1 MEFVTELSKDVISTL
16 GKLAVL
22 STMKQ
27 FDYVIH
33 HKNIISKLK
42 EAHGE
47 LKGVKEAMQAWVGSK
62 EMNREGIEPN
72 IQKWLNDMEAFEN
85 VLQRTFNEEEVKKN
99 EKCFGGKCPN
109 LANNYSLG
117 KRAAKGIEY
126 IARLKEEKKGFQF
139 ISYHKPPPTVGS
151 TFTEGIK
158 SLKSRMMIMNQV
170 IEKLK
175 DDKLKRIS
183 ICGMG
188 GVGKTTLAYELIK
201 YVENTKLF
209 DKVVMAV
216 VSQNPDYKNIQS
228 QIADCLGMRLRS
240 ESVEGRGREI
250 IQKLKE
256 IDDDGK
262 TKVLVVLDDVW
273 SELNFDKVGLPSRD
287 DQKCIKIIF
296 TSRHEKECQKMG
308 SQMNFDVSVLVEDE
322 AWYLF
327 QAITGDVVYEPD
339 IYPIAKQV
347 SRECRDLPLAIVIV
361 GKALK
366 NEKKLSTWEVALE
379 QLKNSQSSTLSIV
392 YSSIKLSLNFLGSIH
407 KKFLMLCG
415 LFPEDFDIPIESLS
429 RHATGLGL
437 FKVDGDTW
445 KTINQVH
452 SLVDDLKRC
461 CLLLDSNVP
470 GCVKMH
476 DIVRDVVILVTFKTD
491 EHHQFMVEYDMKRL
505 REEKLDDINAI
516 SLILDDETIGLEDK
530 LECPTLQLL
539 QLQSKRKE
547 PTQWPKSFFQGM
559 KSLKVLSLQ
568 SLYIPKFSTLSQAS
582 VSLHTLQVEYCDV
595 GDISIIGKELIHLK
609 VLSFAHS
616 NIKELPI
623 EIGNLSVLRLL
634 DLTNCNDL
642 NVISANVLIRLSQLE
657 ELYLWMDNFPWIKN
671 DVAMNELKQI
681 SHQLKVVEM
690 KVREVEFLVMDLD
703 LCNLQKFWIFVDP
716 YTRFR
721 RSAYLESNLLQ
732 VSAIDYQFV
741 NRIMIVSHL
750 IKKCEILAIRNM
762 KDLKN
767 VMTQLLC
774 DCPSPYLKDLRVDS
788 CPDLVFL
795 IDTTVYCNGFP
806 NIRSLS
812 LKNLPNFKE
821 MCYASNNGELNS
833 PHRMQLFPKLET
845 ILLQDCSSINVVFDT
860 HVNGQVFPQL
870 KEIKIAGLHQLTHVW
885 RSNKAMH
892 CVQGFQNLK
901 ILTISYCDSLRY
913 VFNLSIIGAITN
925 IEELNIKCCKLM
937 EYLVSDDDEEEEG
950 GHKNKEKE
958 NIVSFEKL
966 YSLTLSGLPSIACVC
981 TNSYEIQFPSLRKLE
996 IDDCPKLD
1004 ILVFLTTSHSSI
1016 EEDTSFNNCEG
1027 NNSRSSNWQFGCTP
1041 FCSKKINK
1049 TCSTSE
1055 RRTKIEFKG
1064 ASLLQELNVKNCDLH
1079 QCLVI
1084 DSYLYSNLKSL
1095 TVRGCDRISVLLSFP
1110 SMRCLEQLEKL
1121 DITEC
1126 KNLNEIVCQEE
1137 SEANGEKIIIFP
1149 ALQDLILKD
1158 LPKLKAFFH
1167 GPYNLDF
1174 PSLQKVSIF
1183 NCPNMEVF
1191 SGGVS
1196 SMPELK
1202 DVSVWN
1208 ELLDNYSIHKDD
1220 INVTIQQFKTFV
1232 ELQKCEMLNF
1242 KELLDKGM
1250 FGYFIKQKEMKII
1263 NFQRLSM
1270 LVPFSEIKM
1279 LQHVRK
1285 LFVSSCD
1292 ELIEVFESVTEKRD
1306 AITHYQ
1312 LQEMTLYRLPRLS
1325 RIWNHNNIEVVSF
1338 KNLTKLKVNNCP
1350 NLKSLL
1356 SYSMARSLV
1365 QLQTIEVSNCEMMEE
1380 IITKGEKYIEGDNKV
1395 KTLLPKLEEL
1405 RLSNLPKLE
1414 CVCSVDYD
1422 YDIPFFT
1429 DEEDNKFNN
1438 NDKVQILFPELKKLS
1453 FYEVPKLKC
1462 FCSGVYTYDIRFLSV
1477 EECPNMRTFPFRNVI
1492 VNTPN
1497 LHWLSWDPV
1506 NMYTHGDVNL
1516 TIYYHQNPEKYMVA
1530 LQKLKT
1536 FRNIVDKELIG
1547 YIKRVTSLDIVNCH
1561 NLLSCI
1567 PSNMMQLFSHL
1578 NFLIVKECD
1587 CLEEIFETNDYMLQC
1602 ELWILHLFS
1611 LPKLKHIWKNQ
1622 GGQIVGFKCLELI
1635 IIDGCNDLEHV
1646 FPDVSVVTSLPNLHR
1661 ISVYNCEKMKK
1672 IIGNNCN
1679 PINYL
1684 GHNAKIKFPKSLK
1697 QIGLV
1702 GLPSLECFGQSNFP
1716 CYVEMS
1722 NCNWIWIED
1731 CPKMKTFWHDGILYT
1746 PNLDCVYV
1754 DARYRF
1760 KNEDVNEVIQRY
1772 YK

>member
-1 MEFVTELSKDVISTL
+1 
-16 GKLAVL
+16 
-22 STMKQ
+22 MKQ
-27 FDYVIH
+27 FGYVIH

-42 EAHGE
+42 EEHGK
-47 LKGVKEAMQAWVGSK
+47 LKGVKEAMQAWVDTK
-62 EMNREGIEPN
+62 KMNREGIEPN
-72 IQKWLNDMEAFEN
+72 IQNWLNDMEAFEN
-85 VLQRTFNEEEVKKN
+85 VLQRTFSEEEVKKN

-126 IARLKEEKKGFQF
+126 IARLKEEKKEFQF

-188 GVGKTTLAYELIK
+188 GVGKTTLAKELIK
-201 YVENTKLF
+201 YVENNKLF

-216 VSQNPDYKNIQS
+216 VSQNPDYKNIQN
-228 QIADCLGMRLRS
+228 QIADCLGMSLRS
-240 ESVEGRGREI
+240 KSVEGRGREI

-379 QLKNSQSSTLSIV
+379 QLKNSQSSTLSDVHKFV
-392 YSSIKLSLNFLGSIH
+392 YSRIELSLNFLGSIH

-452 SLVDDLKRC
+452 HLVDDLKRC

-491 EHHQFMVEYDMKRL
+491 EHRQFMVEYDMKRL

-547 PTQWPKSFFQGM
+547 PTQWPKSFFLGM

-642 NVISANVLIRLSQLE
+642 NVISANVLIRLSQLK

-703 LCNLQKFWIFVDP
+703 LYNLQKFWIFVDP

-774 DCPSPYLKDLRVDS
+774 DCPSPYLKVLRVDS

-833 PHRMQLFPKLET
+833 PHWMQLFPKLET

-870 KEIKIAGLHQLTHVW
+870 KEIEIAGLHQLTHVW

-901 ILTISYCDSLRY
+901 ILTISY
-913 VFNLSIIGAITN
+913 
-925 IEELNIKCCKLM
+925 
-937 EYLVSDDDEEEEG
+937 
-950 GHKNKEKE
+950 
-958 NIVSFEKL
+958 
-966 YSLTLSGLPSIACVC
+966 
-981 TNSYEIQFPSLRKLE
+981 
-996 IDDCPKLD
+996 
-1004 ILVFLTTSHSSI
+1004 
-1016 EEDTSFNNCEG
+1016 
-1027 NNSRSSNWQFGCTP
+1027 
-1041 FCSKKINK
+1041 
-1049 TCSTSE
+1049 
-1055 RRTKIEFKG
+1055 
-1064 ASLLQELNVKNCDLH
+1064 
-1079 QCLVI
+1079 
-1084 DSYLYSNLKSL
+1084 
-1095 TVRGCDRISVLLSFP
+1095 
-1110 SMRCLEQLEKL
+1110 
-1121 DITEC
+1121 
-1126 KNLNEIVCQEE
+1126 
-1137 SEANGEKIIIFP
+1137 
-1149 ALQDLILKD
+1149 
-1158 LPKLKAFFH
+1158 
-1167 GPYNLDF
+1167 
-1174 PSLQKVSIF
+1174 
-1183 NCPNMEVF
+1183 
-1191 SGGVS
+1191 
-1196 SMPELK
+1196 
-1202 DVSVWN
+1202 
-1208 ELLDNYSIHKDD
+1208 
-1220 INVTIQQFKTFV
+1220 
-1232 ELQKCEMLNF
+1232 
-1242 KELLDKGM
+1242 
-1250 FGYFIKQKEMKII
+1250 
-1263 NFQRLSM
+1263 
-1270 LVPFSEIKM
+1270 
-1279 LQHVRK
+1279 
-1285 LFVSSCD
+1285 
-1292 ELIEVFESVTEKRD
+1292 
-1306 AITHYQ
+1306 
-1312 LQEMTLYRLPRLS
+1312 
-1325 RIWNHNNIEVVSF
+1325 
-1338 KNLTKLKVNNCP
+1338 
-1350 NLKSLL
+1350 
-1356 SYSMARSLV
+1356 
-1365 QLQTIEVSNCEMMEE
+1365 
-1380 IITKGEKYIEGDNKV
+1380 
-1395 KTLLPKLEEL
+1395 
-1405 RLSNLPKLE
+1405 
-1414 CVCSVDYD
+1414 
-1422 YDIPFFT
+1422 
-1429 DEEDNKFNN
+1429 
-1438 NDKVQILFPELKKLS
+1438 
-1453 FYEVPKLKC
+1453 
-1462 FCSGVYTYDIRFLSV
+1462 
-1477 EECPNMRTFPFRNVI
+1477 
-1492 VNTPN
+1492 
-1497 LHWLSWDPV
+1497 
-1506 NMYTHGDVNL
+1506 
-1516 TIYYHQNPEKYMVA
+1516 
-1530 LQKLKT
+1530 
-1536 FRNIVDKELIG
+1536 
-1547 YIKRVTSLDIVNCH
+1547 
-1561 NLLSCI
+1561 
-1567 PSNMMQLFSHL
+1567 
-1578 NFLIVKECD
+1578 
-1587 CLEEIFETNDYMLQC
+1587 
-1602 ELWILHLFS
+1602 
-1611 LPKLKHIWKNQ
+1611 
-1622 GGQIVGFKCLELI
+1622 
-1635 IIDGCNDLEHV
+1635 
-1646 FPDVSVVTSLPNLHR
+1646 
-1661 ISVYNCEKMKK
+1661 
-1672 IIGNNCN
+1672 
-1679 PINYL
+1679 
-1684 GHNAKIKFPKSLK
+1684 
-1697 QIGLV
+1697 
-1702 GLPSLECFGQSNFP
+1702 
-1716 CYVEMS
+1716 
-1722 NCNWIWIED
+1722 
-1731 CPKMKTFWHDGILYT
+1731 
-1746 PNLDCVYV
+1746 
-1754 DARYRF
+1754 
-1760 KNEDVNEVIQRY
+1760 
-1772 YK
+1772 

>member
-27 FDYVIH
+27 FGYVIH

-42 EAHGE
+42 EEHGK
-47 LKGVKEAMQAWVGSK
+47 LKGVKEAMQAWVDTK
-62 EMNREGIEPN
+62 KMNREGIEPN
-72 IQKWLNDMEAFEN
+72 IQNWLNDMEAFEN
-85 VLQRTFNEEEVKKN
+85 VLQRTFSEEEVKKN

-126 IARLKEEKKGFQF
+126 IARLKEEKKEFLF

-170 IEKLK
+170 
-175 DDKLKRIS
+175 
-183 ICGMG
+183 
-188 GVGKTTLAYELIK
+188 
-201 YVENTKLF
+201 
-209 DKVVMAV
+209 
-216 VSQNPDYKNIQS
+216 
-228 QIADCLGMRLRS
+228 
-240 ESVEGRGREI
+240 
-250 IQKLKE
+250 
-256 IDDDGK
+256 
-262 TKVLVVLDDVW
+262 
-273 SELNFDKVGLPSRD
+273 
-287 DQKCIKIIF
+287 
-296 TSRHEKECQKMG
+296 
-308 SQMNFDVSVLVEDE
+308 
-322 AWYLF
+322 
-327 QAITGDVVYEPD
+327 
-339 IYPIAKQV
+339 
-347 SRECRDLPLAIVIV
+347 SRECGSLPLAIVIV

-379 QLKNSQSSTLSIV
+379 QLKNSQTSTFSDVHKFV
-392 YSSIKLSLNFLGSIH
+392 YSRIELSLNFLGSIH

-452 SLVDDLKRC
+452 RLVDDLKRC

-491 EHHQFMVEYDMKRL
+491 EHRQFMVEHDMKML
-505 REEKLDDINAI
+505 GEEKLNDINAI

-595 GDISIIGKELIHLK
+595 GDISII
-609 VLSFAHS
+609 
-616 NIKELPI
+616 
-623 EIGNLSVLRLL
+623 
-634 DLTNCNDL
+634 
-642 NVISANVLIRLSQLE
+642 
-657 ELYLWMDNFPWIKN
+657 
-671 DVAMNELKQI
+671 
-681 SHQLKVVEM
+681 
-690 KVREVEFLVMDLD
+690 
-703 LCNLQKFWIFVDP
+703 
-716 YTRFR
+716 
-721 RSAYLESNLLQ
+721 
-732 VSAIDYQFV
+732 
-741 NRIMIVSHL
+741 
-750 IKKCEILAIRNM
+750 
-762 KDLKN
+762 
-767 VMTQLLC
+767 
-774 DCPSPYLKDLRVDS
+774 
-788 CPDLVFL
+788 
-795 IDTTVYCNGFP
+795 DTTVYCNGFP

-821 MCYASNNGELNS
+821 MCCTSNNGELNS
-833 PHRMQLFPKLET
+833 SHWMQLFPKLET
-845 ILLQDCSSINVVFDT
+845 ILLQNCSSINVVFDT
-860 HVNGQVFPQL
+860 QVNGQVFPQL
-870 KEIKIAGLHQLTHVW
+870 KEIEIARLNQLTHVW

-892 CVQGFQNLK
+892 FVQGFQNLK
-901 ILTISYCDSLRY
+901 ILTISYCDSLRH

-937 EYLVSDDDEEEEG
+937 EYLVSDEEEEEGRGG

-958 NIVSFEKL
+958 NTVSFEKL
-966 YSLTLSGLPSIACVC
+966 YSLTLSGLPSIARVC

-1064 ASLLQELNVKNCDLH
+1064 APLLQELNVKNCDLH

-1084 DSYLYSNLKSL
+1084 DSFLYSNLKSL

-1126 KNLNEIVCQEE
+1126 KNLFEIVCQEE

-1149 ALQDLILKD
+1149 ALQDLILQD

-1167 GPYNLDF
+1167 GPYKLDF
-1174 PSLQKVSIF
+1174 PSLQKVSIC
-1183 NCPNMEVF
+1183 NCPDMEVF
-1191 SGGVS
+1191 SRGVS

-1202 DVSVWN
+1202 DVNIRNGTFSTN
-1208 ELLDNYSIHKDD
+1208 SIHKDD
-1220 INVTIQQFKTFV
+1220 INVTIQQFFKTFV

-1250 FGYFIKQKEMKII
+1250 FGYFIRQKEMQII
-1263 NFQRLSM
+1263 SFQRLSM

-1285 LFVSSCD
+1285 LFLGWCD

-1306 AITHYQ
+1306 DITHYQ
-1312 LQEMTLYRLPRLS
+1312 LQEMTLYKLPRLS
-1325 RIWNHNNIEVVSF
+1325 RMWNHNNIEVVSF
-1338 KNLTKLKVNNCP
+1338 KNLTKLKVFDCD

-1365 QLQTIEVSNCEMMEE
+1365 QLQTIEVSMCEMMEE
-1380 IITKGEKYIEGDNKV
+1380 IITKGEKYMEGDNRV

-1405 RLSNLPKLE
+1405 RLVYLRKLE
-1414 CVCSVDYD
+1414 WVCSVDYD

-1453 FYEVPKLKC
+1453 FSEVPKLKG

-1477 EECPNMRTFPFRNVI
+1477 

-1497 LHWLSWDPV
+1497 LHRLSWDSM
-1506 NMYTHGDVNL
+1506 NMHTYGDLNL
-1516 TIYYHQNPEKYMVA
+1516 TIYYYQNQKKFMAA

-1578 NFLIVKECD
+1578 NTLIVKECD

-1602 ELWILHLFS
+1602 ELSFLRLFS

-1622 GGQIVGFKCLELI
+1622 GGQIVGFKCLERI
-1635 IIDGCNDLEHV
+1635 SIDGCNDLEHV
-1646 FPDVSVVTSLPNLHR
+1646 FPDVSVVTSLPNLYT

-1684 GHNAKIKFPKSLK
+1684 GHNAKIKFPKSLND
-1697 QIGLV
+1697 IALV
-1702 GLPSLECFGQSNFP
+1702 RLPSLECFGQSNFP

-1722 NCNWIWIED
+1722 NCKRIWIQD

-1746 PNLDCVYV
+1746 PNLDRICVDV
-1754 DARYRF
+1754 RYKF